1 MNHVKNFLA
10 GMLIGIANTI
20 PGVSGGTMAVILNMY
35 DKLLNAVSFKNL
47 KKNLPFLV
55 TIGLGG
61 VVGILA
67 FSKVI
72 VVLLND
78 YPLILNYIF
87 IGLIIGSLPIII
99 RHSKKG
105 YGKIKLYN
113 CIFGLVTFGLMIWI
127 TVVESGNI
135 TNQSLA
141 DMGGLSTSL
150 IIYLFVASFISSVAM
165 LLPGISGSLLL
176 LIFGVYAV
184 IIESIDG
191 FYFPILIPVALG
203 VGLGILIGV
212 KLIRELINRFPQP
225 IYLAI
230 LGLMIGS
237 IFPIWPGFQISFQG
251 ILAIILAVA
260 FGAVAYF
267 SSKGK

>member
-1 MNHVKNFLA
+1 MNHIKNFFA

-35 DKLLNAVSFKNL
+35 DKLLNAVSLKNL
-47 KKNLPFLV
+47 KKNIPFLAV
-55 TIGLGG
+55 LALGG
-61 VVGILA
+61 AVGILA

-72 VVLLND
+72 VALLNN

-105 YGKIKLYN
+105 YGKIRSYN
-113 CIFGLVTFGLMIWI
+113 YIFGIITFGIMIWI
-127 TVVESGNI
+127 TVAGNGNI
-135 TNQSLA
+135 TNQSLE
-141 DMGGLSTSL
+141 DMGGISTTL

-191 FYFPILIPVALG
+191 FYMPILIPVGLG
-203 VGLGILIGV
+203 VGSGILIGV
-212 KLIRELINRFPQP
+212 KVIRELINRFPQP

-237 IFPIWPGFQISFQG
+237 IFPIWPGYEFSLEG
-251 ILAIILAVA
+251 ILAIILALA
-260 FGAVAYF
+260 FGIVAYL
-267 SSKGK
+267 SSRGK